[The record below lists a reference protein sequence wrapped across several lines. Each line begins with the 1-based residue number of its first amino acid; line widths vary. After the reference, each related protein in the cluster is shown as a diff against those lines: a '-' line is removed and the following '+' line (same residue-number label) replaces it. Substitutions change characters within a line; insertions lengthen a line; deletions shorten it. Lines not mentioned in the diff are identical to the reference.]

1 MRRMLIG
8 VTVLS
13 AVFAAS
19 ACNTA
24 GTNGQMEPTLVGFPA
39 GSGMTAASG
48 NAAQQ
53 PPVAI
58 GVAGVGV
65 PAGGAAALP
74 AAGSVAIAGSGGGA
88 AGDSPGAAGMPAVV
102 VPPDNNAAADWRMM
116 GYDLAST
123 YLNSAETLL
132 SKVTAAKLAVAW
144 TRDLGGPVY
153 GAALQIGDTM
163 YASGVGGVF
172 GLDAAT
178 GKQLWTAMVPTTSSM
193 SYVEDPSTH
202 TRTLYLNSKDGQMVA
217 INAADGK
224 QLWTKPHDA
233 QKTDGSSSAIPVGD
247 LLLVGGSN
255 GYAEL
260 SGGGTSRGY
269 LAALKIMTGDPAWT
283 TYTVPTSAKG
293 ASVWSS
299 ASVDVAAGRV
309 FAGTGNNYGA
319 PATDS
324 SDSIIAFEL
333 KTGNMLWKNQ
343 RVKNDTFGGGIGPDS
358 DFGANPVLYE
368 AMVGGAVTKLVADGS
383 KGGAVVALRR
393 EDGMEVWT
401 RALCAGAND
410 GSSGI
415 FTNFSWTG
423 KNLLVAC
430 NQGGPA
436 TLYALDGA
444 TGNIVWMRALPGQ
457 VWGRTAVANGVGFV
471 GTGTKLEVF
480 DVDSGAVIK
489 SFPSK
494 AGTVASTI
502 TVAHGRVAFGEG
514 LAWSSGQYGTTLT
527 VLGIQ

>member
-1 MRRMLIG
+1 MVIG
-8 VTVLS
+8 ASVMS
-13 AVFAAS
+13 AVLVAS
-19 ACNTA
+19 ACNSSLKS
-24 GTNGQMEPTLVGFPA
+24 NQMEPTLIGSPA
-39 GSGMTAASG
+39 GSGTPAVAGSAG
-48 NAAQQ
+48 Q
-53 PPVAI
+53 PPVAV
-58 GVAGVGV
+58 GAAGVG
-65 PAGGAAALP
+65 ALAAAGAASVAG
-74 AAGSVAIAGSGGGA
+74 AAAIAGSGGA
-88 AGDSPGAAGMPAVV
+88 AGDAPGAAGMPAVV

-132 SKVTAAKLAVAW
+132 SKDTAAKLAVAW
-144 TRDLGGPVY
+144 TQDLAGPVY
-153 GAALQIGDTM
+153 GAALQIGDKI

-172 GLDAAT
+172 GLEAAT
-178 GKQLWTAMVPTTSSM
+178 GKRLWTAMVPTTSSM
-193 SYVEDPSTH
+193 SYVDG
-202 TRTLYLNSKDGQMVA
+202 TLYLNSKDGQMVA
-217 INAADGK
+217 INAADGSK
-224 QLWTKPHDA
+224 LWMKPHDA
-233 QKTDGSSSAIPVGD
+233 QKTDGSSSAIAVGD

-260 SGGGTSRGY
+260 GGGGTSRGY
-269 LAALKIMTGDPAWT
+269 LAALKRMTGEPAWT
-283 TYTVPTSAKG
+283 TYTVPTTAKG

-333 KTGNMLWKNQ
+333 TTGNMLWKNQ
-343 RVKNDTFGGGIGPDS
+343 RVKNDTFGGGVGPDS

-368 AMVGGAVTKLVADGS
+368 AMLGGALTKLVADGS

-401 RALCAGAND
+401 RALCSGAND

-444 TGNIVWMRALPGQ
+444 TGNISWMRALQGQ
-457 VWGRTAVANGVGFV
+457 VWGRTAIANGVGFV

-480 DVDSGAVIK
+480 DVDTGAVIK